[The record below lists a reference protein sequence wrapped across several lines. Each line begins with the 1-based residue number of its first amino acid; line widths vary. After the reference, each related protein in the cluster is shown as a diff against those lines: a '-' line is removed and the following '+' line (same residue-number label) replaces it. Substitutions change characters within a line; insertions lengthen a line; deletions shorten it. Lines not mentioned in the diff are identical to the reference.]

1 MNVKVFE
8 PDVSPLQMGGPKSP
22 HVMHALFGD
31 LALDLGYY
39 RAVQTEI
46 QGIPLVLGRTGWS
59 GELSYE
65 LYLQD
70 GSRGNELWNLVE
82 KAGEK
87 HNIKPAA
94 PQLIRSIEGEML
106 SYASDIGRYDNP
118 YTIGMGRLVNLDR
131 EDDFIGKDALKKI
144 KAEGLKRK
152 LVGIEIDGDPIM
164 SAPEHLWPVKDSGN
178 VIGHVTRCIHSPRL
192 NKNIGFANVPVD
204 YANIGTKI
212 LIASPNG
219 DLGAT
224 VCDKPWFPAEIKI
237 QKDGIS

>member
-1 MNVKVFE
+1 
-8 PDVSPLQMGGPKSP
+8 
-22 HVMHALFGD
+22 
-31 LALDLGYY
+31 
-39 RAVQTEI
+39 
-46 QGIPLVLGRTGWS
+46 VLGRTGWS

-70 GSRGNELWNLVE
+70 GSRGNELWDLVE

-164 SAPEHLWPVKDSGN
+164 SAPEHLWSVKDSGN

-212 LIASPNG
+212 LIASPKG